1 MTVIIYRSFNST
13 GEVKN
18 VDDIKLAM
26 GLRNKKEKA
35 LEEIILKYTPLVA
48 AIIYNVGK
56 GNLSKEDIEEVTS
69 DVFMTLWKN
78 SDKVLPDKLKGY
90 ICCIARTRALNKLS
104 GLKNNN
110 VISLEEWNPE
120 DNFSIDDHTE
130 KQELKNELKTII
142 DEIGEPD
149 KEIMIRYYMYYQ
161 KTSKISEVMKLNL
174 ETVKSKLRRTRE
186 KIRSKLMERG
196 YDV

>member
-1 MTVIIYRSFNST
+1 MSVNKAYQTRIVLCLRSGKIFLFFCTQIRSMTVIIYRSFNST

-90 ICCIARTRALNKLS
+90 ICCIARIRRDSTHSACIKTLI
-104 GLKNNN
+104 
-110 VISLEEWNPE
+110 VIESPLVV
-120 DNFSIDDHTE
+120 H
-130 KQELKNELKTII
+130 
-142 DEIGEPD
+142 
-149 KEIMIRYYMYYQ
+149 
-161 KTSKISEVMKLNL
+161 
-174 ETVKSKLRRTRE
+174 
-186 KIRSKLMERG
+186 
-196 YDV
+196 